1 MRTIAYLNTT
11 KDYWLTFG
19 HGTTQLEGYSDA
31 NWASQ
36 THRHSILGYTF
47 RMGDGAVTW
56 SSKKQA
62 IVVLSSTKAEY
73 VAQTRAVK
81 ELIWLR
87 TILGELTSP
96 FENPTTLNCDNQGA
110 ITLVKDNK
118 FHARTKHINIRY
130 HFICEAVENG
140 KIKMQYIPTD
150 DNIVDIFSKP
160 LTKAKF
166 ERFTAM
172 LGLGYA

>member
-1 MRTIAYLNTT
+1 VCGWNSGTICAESGYGSLECANARYRLS
-11 KDYWLTFG
+11 KHYEGLLLTFG
-19 HGTTQLEGYSDA
+19 NGTTQLA
-31 NWASQ
+31 
-36 THRHSILGYTF
+36 
-47 RMGDGAVTW
+47 
-56 SSKKQA
+56 
-62 IVVLSSTKAEY
+62 
-73 VAQTRAVK
+73 
-81 ELIWLR
+81 
-87 TILGELTSP
+87 
-96 FENPTTLNCDNQGA
+96 
-110 ITLVKDNK
+110 KDNK

-140 KIKMQYIPTD
+140 KINMQYIPTD